1 MRALRVPVLTYHSYR
16 ISGDTY
22 ESNDHEALR
31 ADLRASSVRRRLLDH
46 AAARRAEQLRVGP
59 RGRSGS
65 AGSSAPGVLLAV
77 PVAAVA
83 CALVAFAAW
92 FVLHERW
99 IYFWDWSGYWRS
111 TIDLAHH
118 LRDDWSGA
126 LGKVVHSL
134 RTDDYDLLPV
144 LPLAPT
150 TLLFGESRLAY
161 VLAIV
166 VLYGL
171 PAAASIA
178 LFARRAFLRPLGA
191 APAATAVA
199 AATVLVMPRLW
210 LPTLVGLP
218 DVVGCILVPFVW
230 WALRG
235 PVAQLSRR
243 QVAGIGGALALL
255 VILRRWYA
263 YWAAA
268 FVIALALEAAWTARG
283 RPALRAAALRI
294 AAIGAVALLVLL
306 LATGSHGLAMLR
318 TDYRSLYAAYRSTDP
333 LRTAASRLLRDFGPT
348 WLALAAAGLCLTLRS
363 PRTRAMA
370 RLLLVQ
376 SVVIVVL
383 FTRTQN
389 FNAQHYYLLI
399 PQIAALAGVAAG
411 ALAGLRAPLLRRTA
425 CALLALVLVG
435 DFAAVFVP
443 GVRERLG
450 PVALAF
456 SAVTYPPQVR
466 EDLAELARLLR
477 ALDERS
483 RANDD
488 KIYVLSS
495 SVVLNEGIVGDA
507 HLADPSLPEFG
518 DRILPTSHV
527 DQRDGF
533 PWALAQARYV
543 VLAEPVG
550 YHLDPADQ
558 RVIGVPA
565 HAMLTGSTIGRAF
578 ARLPGEFLLD
588 AGTHVSI
595 YERTRDV
602 ERQDLD
608 ALGEEI
614 RRPLAAAAPAA
625 AP

>member
-1 MRALRVPVLTYHSYR
+1 VKERHR
-16 ISGDTY
+16 G
-22 ESNDHEALR
+22 
-31 ADLRASSVRRRLLDH
+31 RRFG
-46 AAARRAEQLRVGP
+46 AAAPA
-59 RGRSGS
+59 RG
-65 AGSSAPGVLLAV
+65 LLLLW
-77 PVAAVA
+77 AAVA
-83 CALVAFAAW
+83 CAIVAFAAW

-99 IYFWDWSGYWRS
+99 IYFWDWSGYWRG

-118 LRDDWSGA
+118 LRDDWPGA

-144 LPLAPT
+144 LPLAPA
-150 TLLFGESRLAY
+150 TLLFGASRLAY

-171 PAAASIA
+171 PAAASIV
-178 LFARRAFLRPLGA
+178 LFAQRAFLRPLGA
-191 APAATAVA
+191 APAAVAAA
-199 AATVLVMPRLW
+199 AATVLLMPRLW
-210 LPTLVGLP
+210 LPILVGLP

-235 PVAQLSRR
+235 GVAQLSRR
-243 QVAGIGGALALL
+243 QVAGIGVTLALL
-255 VILRRWYA
+255 VVLRRWYA
-263 YWAAA
+263 YWSAA
-268 FVIALALEAAWTARG
+268 FLIALVVEAAWTARG

-294 AAIGAVALLVLL
+294 AAIGGVALLVLL

-333 LRTAASRLLRDFGPT
+333 LRTAASRLLRDFGAT
-348 WLALAAAGLCLTLRS
+348 WLVLAAGGLYLTLRS
-363 PRTRAMA
+363 ARTRALA

-399 PQIAALAGVAAG
+399 PQIAALAGVCAG
-411 ALAGLRAPLLRRTA
+411 ALAGLRAPLMRRVA
-425 CALLALVLVG
+425 CAVLALVLVG
-435 DFAAVFVP
+435 DFATVFVP
-443 GVRERLG
+443 GVRARLG
-450 PVALAF
+450 PLALAF

-466 EDLAELARLLR
+466 DDLTELARLLR
-477 ALDERS
+477 ELDERS

-507 HLADPSLPEFG
+507 HLADPSLPDFG

-543 VLAEPVG
+543 VLAEPIG

-565 HAMLTGSTIGRAF
+565 RALLTGASIGRAF
-578 ARLPGEFLLD
+578 TRLPGEFILD

-595 YERTRDV
+595 YQRTHDL

-614 RRPLAAAAPAA
+614 RRPLAAAEPAA